1 MNTKR
6 TSGLPRLSRPS
17 ILSSIRQWFRDE
29 SGQSLALVAAGMTA
43 LMGMGGIAIDVG
55 HVYVVRSQ
63 VQNTVNAAALAAAQ
77 YVTSPSTASANIT
90 TQADAYGPTGSEN
103 PIPGVTIAP
112 TVQAVCVNML
122 MPTGSTC
129 TTSSAANAV
138 RVTETA
144 SVKTFFMSL
153 FGIPSINVSAT
164 STASLL
170 GGEAQPWNVAIVLD
184 ATGSMNNSDPNC
196 GSGKT
201 QWTCA
206 TGALQAML
214 AAANPCQPGYT
225 TCTTSNSNLRISLF
239 SFPGVS
245 STSVNADTT
254 NCSATPTFMQYTLP
268 LTNSTSYSPLSYL
281 QGLSTW
287 TGTYQ
292 IVPFSSDYY
301 STTAANHL
309 NSTSPLVEAVN
320 GCMSPISN
328 SSGSSPGYLN
338 PGLQGTT
345 GGVTY
350 LAPPIYAAQAAL
362 LAAQAANPHSKN
374 ALILLSDGQSNLQPG
389 AKDLPGENGA
399 TLLSGLL
406 GLVLPT
412 HTGSYPDDTDECQQ
426 SIVAAQSAAAA
437 GTRVYS
443 VAYGAES
450 QGCSYTT
457 PSNGSAGSYGTDNTT
472 VATGQN
478 APFTAATISPCLT
491 MENIASNMQYFYS
504 DYNQS
509 NSGNSPDRNCIDS
522 AHPVSSLNDILLSI
536 VQDFTR
542 PRLIPNNAPYVVV
555 SN

>member
-6 TSGLPRLSRPS
+6 SFIQQNSTKPT
-17 ILSSIRQWFRDE
+17 ILSLTRRWFREE
-29 SGQSLALVAAGMTA
+29 SGQTLPVMAFFMTA
-43 LMGMGGIAIDVG
+43 MMGMGGMAIDVG
-55 HVYVVRSQ
+55 HVYVVRTK
-63 VQNTVNAAALAAAQ
+63 VQNAVNAAALAAAQ
-77 YVTSPSTASANIT
+77 YVTTPSTAAVNIT

-103 PIPGVTIAP
+103 AIPGVTIAP

-129 TTSSAANAV
+129 SASSAANAV

-144 SVKTFFMSL
+144 TVKTFFMSL
-153 FGIPSINVSAT
+153 FGIPSISVSAT
-164 STASLL
+164 STASML

-184 ATGSMNNSDPNC
+184 ATGSMSNSDPNC

-214 AAANPCQPGYT
+214 AAASPCQPGYA

-239 SFPGVS
+239 SFPGI
-245 STSVNADTT
+245 STSSVSADTT
-254 NCSATPTFMQYTLP
+254 NCAGTPTFMQYTLP
-268 LTNSTSYSPLSYL
+268 LTNSTSYTPLSYL
-281 QGLSTW
+281 QLLTTW

-309 NSTSPLVEAVN
+309 NSTSPLVEAVT
-320 GCMSPISN
+320 GCMSPIS
-328 SSGSSPGYLN
+328 STPGGTGGLN
-338 PGLQGTT
+338 PGLEGTT

-362 LAAQAANPHSKN
+362 LAEQAANPNSKN

-426 SIVAAQSAAAA
+426 SIVAAQSAANA

-457 PSNGSAGSYGTDNTT
+457 PSNGSAGSYGSDNTT
-472 VATGQN
+472 VATGKN
-478 APFTAATISPCLT
+478 ATFTAATISPCLT

-509 NSGNSPDRNCIDS
+509 NSGTGPDRNCIDS
-522 AHPVSSLNDILLSI
+522 SHPVSSLNDILLSI

-542 PRLIPNNAPYVVV
+542 PRLIPNNASYVVV